1 MATTGRVA
9 AFDVPAQYDGLIR
22 TASASGTVNVGDWLA
37 YSGNAV
43 FATNAGHSAYWKASA
58 AGIALESNPQY
69 DPHGRIVT
77 ASAIRFAVPDNTV
90 IRVSAAFSGTPALGI
105 GAYPVSTGSAVG
117 GVTGL
122 TGVGATWQ
130 TGVKLTTSGA
140 TGAGGSGVGI
150 VIGWDQTNAVA
161 GTGQLDILLPPVR
174 ADYF

>member
-22 TASASGTVNVGDWLA
+22 TASASGTINVNDYLA

-43 FATNAGHSAYWKASA
+43 FATNAGHTAYWKASA

-69 DPHGRIVT
+69 DAHGRIVT
-77 ASAIRFAVPDNTV
+77 A
-90 IRVSAAFSGTPALGI
+90 AFSGIPALGI
-105 GAYPVSTGSAVG
+105 GAYPVSTGS
-117 GVTGL
+117 GVAGTTGL

>member
-1 MATTGRVA
+1 MATTGKVA
-9 AFDVPAQYDGLIR
+9 AFDVPSQYDGLIR
-22 TASASGTVNVGDWLA
+22 TASASGAVNAGDWLA

-43 FATNAGHSAYWKASA
+43 FATNAAHSAIWKASA

-69 DPHGRIVT
+69 DGHGRLVT
-77 ASAIRFAVPDNTV
+77 ATALRYAVPDNTI
-90 IRVSAAFSGTPALGI
+90 IRVTAAFSGTPALGI
-105 GAYPVSTGSAVG
+105 GAYPASTGSAVA
-117 GVTGL
+117 GVTGV

-130 TGVKLTTSGA
+130 TGVKLNTSGA

-150 VIGWDQTNAVA
+150 VVGWDMTNAVA